1 MRITSSHIILQDM
14 RFYAYHGVL
23 PQERI
28 VGGDYTVSVEVETD
42 VTAAIATD
50 DVEQTL
56 NYAAL
61 YEVVKREMLIPS
73 NLLEHVAARI
83 GKAVMDNFP
92 QVQALDLTVTKQNPP
107 MGADCQGAG
116 VKLHIVKS

>member
-1 MRITSSHIILQDM
+1 MH
-14 RFYAYHGVL
+14 FYAYHGVL

-28 VGGDYTVSVEVETD
+28 VGGDYTVSVEAETD

-50 DVEQTL
+50 NVEQTL

-61 YEVVKREMLIPS
+61 YEVVKHEMLIPS

-83 GKAVMDNFP
+83 GKAIMDNFP

>member
-1 MRITSSHIILQDM
+1 MH
-14 RFYAYHGVL
+14 FYAYHGVL

-50 DVEQTL
+50 DVGQTL

-83 GKAVMDNFP
+83 GKAIMDNFP

>member
-28 VGGDYTVSVEVETD
+28 VGGEYTVSVEVETD
-42 VTAAIATD
+42 VTDAIATD

-61 YEVVKREMLIPS
+61 YEVVKHEMLIPS

>member
-50 DVEQTL
+50 DVWQTL

>member
-42 VTAAIATD
+42 VTDAIATD

-61 YEVVKREMLIPS
+61 YEVVKHEMLIPS

>member
-1 MRITSSHIILQDM
+1 MRITSSHIILQEM

-50 DVEQTL
+50 DVGQTL

>member
-42 VTAAIATD
+42 VTDAIATD

>member
-1 MRITSSHIILQDM
+1 MH
-14 RFYAYHGVL
+14 FYAYHGVL

-28 VGGDYTVSVEVETD
+28 VGGDYTVSVVVETD

-50 DVEQTL
+50 DVGQTL

>member
-14 RFYAYHGVL
+14 HFYAYHGVL

-28 VGGDYTVSVEVETD
+28 VGGDYTVSVAVETD

-50 DVEQTL
+50 DVGQTL

>member
-28 VGGDYTVSVEVETD
+28 VGGDYTVSVEAETD
-42 VTAAIATD
+42 VAAAIATD

>member
-28 VGGDYTVSVEVETD
+28 VGGEYTVSVEVETD
-42 VTAAIATD
+42 VTDAIATD

-61 YEVVKREMLIPS
+61 YEVVKHEMLIPS

-83 GKAVMDNFP
+83 GKAIMDNFP

>member
-42 VTAAIATD
+42 VTDAIATD

-61 YEVVKREMLIPS
+61 FEVVKREMLIPS

>member
-1 MRITSSHIILQDM
+1 MH
-14 RFYAYHGVL
+14 FYAYHGVL

-28 VGGDYTVSVEVETD
+28 VGGEYTVSVEVETD

-61 YEVVKREMLIPS
+61 FEVVKREMLIPS